1 MSNSWTRV
9 WTHSQ
14 AKDAEV
20 EPEMGKRLWEVSEKK
35 VHQTNFD
42 ITIKFED
49 LECLTDHFLTVA
61 LLKPGLETWE
71 LKQNMSLIY
80 QNIFLLTIWYSIPY
94 SNKVSK
100 LELLTLTA
108 GGKALRLRTPYF
120 R

>member
-1 MSNSWTRV
+1 
-9 WTHSQ
+9 
-14 AKDAEV
+14 
-20 EPEMGKRLWEVSEKK
+20 MGKRLWEVSERK
-35 VHQTNFD
+35 VHPTNFD

-49 LECLTDHFLTVA
+49 LECLKDHFLTDYVFA

-80 QNIFLLTIWYSIPY
+80 QNIFLLTIWYSIA
-94 SNKVSK
+94 NKVSK